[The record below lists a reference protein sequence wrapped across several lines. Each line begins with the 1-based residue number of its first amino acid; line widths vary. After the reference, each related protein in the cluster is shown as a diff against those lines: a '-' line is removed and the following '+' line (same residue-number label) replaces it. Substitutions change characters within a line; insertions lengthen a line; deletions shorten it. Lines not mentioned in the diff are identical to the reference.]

1 MHKTYCNAEQEKITY
16 QVIPSGR
23 ANVWLRG
30 DATEVETAATTE
42 GGEVQKSYEQ
52 DELYFTV
59 DPKLVTK
66 NQIEE
71 DFDFFFKNVEDGGT
85 ADQYSLEEYKEAKH
99 EELSSDC
106 EEVITYGVDVTLS
119 DGTVEHFALTQV
131 DQINLIGKQVELS
144 GTGDSFAYHCDGEP
158 CKAYSRQDMTKIC
171 TEAISFITY
180 QTTYV
185 NSVFN
190 WINGCT
196 KASELAEITYGVEVP
211 EKYKSDILKQLEA
224 SAASQATA

>member
-66 NQIEE
+66 EQIEE
-71 DFDFFFKNVEDGGT
+71 DFDFFFNNVADGE
-85 ADQYSLEEYKEAKH
+85 S
-99 EELSSDC
+99 
-106 EEVITYGVDVTLS
+106 TLS
-119 DGTVEHFALTQV
+119 FPLTARKSSSTVWT
-131 DQINLIGKQVELS
+131 
-144 GTGDSFAYHCDGEP
+144 
-158 CKAYSRQDMTKIC
+158 SR
-171 TEAISFITY
+171 
-180 QTTYV
+180 
-185 NSVFN
+185 
-190 WINGCT
+190 
-196 KASELAEITYGVEVP
+196 
-211 EKYKSDILKQLEA
+211 
-224 SAASQATA
+224 

>member
-66 NQIEE
+66 EQIEE
-71 DFDFFFKNVEDGGT
+71 DFDFFFNNVADGET
-85 ADQYSLEEYKEAKH
+85 ADMYSLAEFKEAKH
-99 EELSSDC
+99 AQLSADC
-106 EEVITYGVDVTLS
+106 QEVIQYGVDVTLT
-119 DGTVEHFALTQV
+119 DGTVEHFALTAE
-131 DQINLIGKQVELS
+131 DQTNLIGKTVELN
-144 GTGDSFAYHCDGEP
+144 GTGE
-158 CKAYSRQDMTKIC
+158 
-171 TEAISFITY
+171 
-180 QTTYV
+180 
-185 NSVFN
+185 
-190 WINGCT
+190 
-196 KASELAEITYGVEVP
+196 
-211 EKYKSDILKQLEA
+211 
-224 SAASQATA
+224 

>member
-59 DPKLVTK
+59 DPHLVK
-66 NQIEE
+66 KEQIEA
-71 DFDFFFKNVEDGGT
+71 DFDFFFKNVQDNGT
-85 ADQYSLEEYKEAKH
+85 ADQYGLSEYKDAKH
-99 EELSSDC
+99 EELSCDC
-106 EEVITYGVDVTLS
+106 QEVIQYGVDVTLT
-119 DGTVEHFALTQV
+119 DGTVEHFALTAE
-131 DQINLIGKQVELS
+131 DQTNLIGKTVELN
-144 GTGDSFAYHCDGEP
+144 GTGESFCYHCDGSP
-158 CKAYSRQDMTKIC
+158 CKYYSRQDMQKIC
-171 TEAISFITY
+171 TEALSFITY

-185 NSVFN
+185 NSAFQWVK
-190 WINGCT
+190 GCT
-196 KASELAEITYGVEVP
+196 KASELAEITYGVEIP
-211 EKYKSDILKQLEA
+211 EQYKSDVLKQMET
-224 SAASQATA
+224 SAAAAT